1 MGSPGAALVIGRRQ
15 THHHHRAPQGAQ
27 QPTTEDNM
35 RTVNVEDWQHA
46 HVLDNATWDQD
57 ALSKIE
63 ELAASLERLKGT
75 LKRAREDGPLT
86 GEREGLTFREVSE
99 LLSLDSWGKSGAFCD
114 PLTAAFDAA
123 RVFGHLRGSK

>member
-1 MGSPGAALVIGRRQ
+1 M
-15 THHHHRAPQGAQ
+15 RA
-27 QPTTEDNM
+27 
-35 RTVNVEDWQHA
+35 VNVEDWQHA

-86 GEREGLTFREVSE
+86 GEREGLTFREVGE
-99 LLSLDSWGKSGAFCD
+99 LLSLDSWDGLEGGNGQACT
-114 PLTAAFDAA
+114 LAAAFNAA